1 MTRVVNLKKD
11 EYEVYIGRGG
21 AYGNPFSHIL
31 SSKADFIVDSREEAI
46 VIYREWITQKLRNE
60 PALAEDMKRE
70 LKGKVLGCYCKP
82 KACHGDV
89 LVEIVESL

>member
-21 AYGNPFSHIL
+21 AWGNPFSYL
-31 SSKADFIVDSREEAI
+31 TSSLAEFIVESREASI
-46 VIYREWITQKLRNE
+46 IRYKEWIIQRLRDE
-60 PALAEDMKRE
+60 PALAEEMKKK
-70 LKGKVLGCYCKP
+70 LKGKVLGCFCKP